1 MNYEAKNYDQTV
13 FAMFGGRDKYEGAIE
28 KLVAFADIQPS
39 ESVLELCCGT
49 GISTKYIFQKTKEIT
64 AVELNPERME
74 EARWHLPREVRLI
87 PNDARY
93 LLPKYYG
100 TYDLI
105 ICINGFHYFNPPE
118 TFYDTANK
126 MLKPE
131 GRVVFNVKLN
141 NYQGVRP
148 LAERAG
154 KVTGRAFAEILV
166 RIGRINPA
174 YRNVTDE
181 LKDTGFIASEYTEE
195 SVTVPPSLII
205 TRKETNTVWYDSFNA
220 KNIFY
225 NHWYKILKSFADQHH
240 VHESVIQEAAEEFLS
255 PLVFGGEAREKL
267 AKAELFI
274 EARRMD
280 EIPSLET
287 YFLS

>member
-1 MNYEAKNYDQTV
+1 MNYEAKNYDHTV
-13 FAMFGGRDKYEGAIE
+13 FAMFGGREKYEGAIE

-64 AVELNPERME
+64 AVELNPERMK
-74 EARWHLPREVRLI
+74 EAKWHLPREVRLI
-87 PNDARY
+87 PNDVRY
-93 LLPKYYG
+93 LLPEYDG

-118 TFYDTANK
+118 TFYDIANK

-148 LAERAG
+148 LAERTGKITGKAFIEILIRAG
-154 KVTGRAFAEILV
+154 KIHHSYQD
-166 RIGRINPA
+166 IH
-174 YRNVTDE
+174 YE
-181 LKDTGFIASEYTEE
+181 LKDTGFIESEYTEE
-195 SVTVPPSLII
+195 NITVPKSFII
-205 TRKETNTVWYDSFNA
+205 TRRETNTVWYDSIHA
-220 KNIFY
+220 KDVFY
-225 NHWYKILKSFADQHH
+225 NHWYNILKFFADQYYI
-240 VHESVIQEAAEEFLS
+240 HERIIQETAEEFLS
-255 PLVFGGEAREKL
+255 PLIFSGEAREKL

-274 EARRMD
+274 EAKRK
-280 EIPSLET
+280 ENI
-287 YFLS
+287 